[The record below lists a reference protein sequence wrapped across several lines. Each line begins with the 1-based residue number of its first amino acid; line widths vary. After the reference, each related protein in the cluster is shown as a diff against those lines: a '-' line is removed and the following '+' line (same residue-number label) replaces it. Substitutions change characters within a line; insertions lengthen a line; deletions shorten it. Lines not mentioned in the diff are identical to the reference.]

1 MLGFVVGTVC
11 LVALIK
17 VLRHGRGWHGG
28 WRYAHGCGYGGGCGP
43 GYGHGRCHDHW
54 HDHHDGWGGP
64 GPGFGRGRW
73 GGGGFGDGFLMRG
86 LFSRLQTTPDQEK
99 VIRSAFDKVRETLHE
114 ARGEW
119 RDTSELSSLLRSDT
133 FDRTAAEGLSGKA
146 DASFAKVR
154 VVIVEALAQIHE
166 VLDDRQRRILA
177 DIVESRG
184 GLFRGFRGGQGP
196 YRQVDDSN
204 RWV

>member
-1 MLGFVVGTVC
+1 MLGFIFGTVC

-17 VLRHGRGWHGG
+17 VLRHGHGHHG
-28 WRYAHGCGYGGGCGP
+28 WRYAHGGCGGHGYGGWH
-43 GYGHGRCHDHW
+43 GHHGGR
-54 HDHHDGWGGP
+54 GFGGP
-64 GPGFGRGRW
+64 WGRW
-73 GGGGFGDGFLMRG
+73 GGGGGFGEGFMMRG
-86 LFSRLQTTPDQEK
+86 LFSRLETTPGQEK
-99 VIRSAFDKVRETLHE
+99 VIKDAFQKVRETVKE

-119 RDTSELSSLLRSDT
+119 QDKSELISLLRGDT

-166 VLDDRQRRILA
+166 ALDDRQRRILA
-177 DIVESRG
+177 DFVESRG
-184 GLFRGFRGGQGP
+184 RGGWGGRGGP
-196 YRQVDDSN
+196 PWARETGGNDDE